1 MTWLWTDDIAQILLE
16 CGAAARPQVQ
26 DWIERPFAVH
36 VPAGSDVV
44 EVGRCLLGVTE
55 TGAA

>member
-1 MTWLWTDDIAQILLE
+1 
-16 CGAAARPQVQ
+16 VQ